1 MVRLVANHERS
12 SMRAL
17 RGRAKLQTSC
27 LTRLDPKD
35 LHGLLGQRSDN
46 AIDYT
51 ATCLRRFDG
60 EVGCVGQNDPKRS
73 GAVSDLNFCHRTRT
87 EIR

>member
-60 EVGCVGQNDPKRS
+60 EVWMAARIGTECGDGCRGCP
-73 GAVSDLNFCHRTRT
+73 G
-87 EIR
+87 